1 MSKKKQIERRF
12 DGDVVIVTGGSSG
25 IGRATCIA
33 FAQEGAIVINA
44 DIDVRGGKET
54 ARIIRE
60 LVGESEFIQTN
71 ISNGKEVQ
79 AMVTKV
85 LDLHGQVDILVN
97 NARKKASGND
107 ILDIDEEIWNQNI
120 AVILYGVFLCSKAVL
135 PSMISHKKGVIIN
148 ISSVN
153 SLNAYGYNFP
163 YSAAKAA
170 VNNLTQNMAITY
182 GKYNIR
188 VNAICPGTVR
198 TPAHDK
204 VLKDDPD
211 YFEHM
216 AEFIP
221 LGRVG
226 EPEDIAKSVL
236 FLSSADASWIT
247 GHLLVV
253 DGGVSIG
260 IDAPKLMSRIY
271 GGTIS

>member
-1 MSKKKQIERRF
+1 MKGLNMKKRF
-12 DGDVVIVTGGSSG
+12 AGEVAIITGGSSG

-33 FAQEGAIVINA
+33 FAQEGAKIVNA
-44 DIDVRGGKET
+44 DIDMRGGKET
-54 ARIIRE
+54 ERMIHDFDCE
-60 LVGESEFIQTN
+60 NEFIKTD
-71 ISNGKEVQ
+71 ISNRQEVH
-79 AMVTKV
+79 AMMKRV
-85 LDLHGQVDILVN
+85 LDLHGNVDILVN
-97 NARKKASGND
+97 NAMRRSGDD
-107 ILDIDEEIWNQNI
+107 ILDIDEETWNRNI
-120 AVILYGVFLCSKAVL
+120 AVVLNGVFLCSKAVL
-135 PSMISHKKGVIIN
+135 PSMISRKKGVIIN

-153 SLNAYGYNFP
+153 SLNAYGYAFP

-170 VNNLTQNMAITY
+170 VNNLTQNMALRY

-198 TPAHDK
+198 TPIYDNT
-204 VLKDDPD
+204 LEDDPN
-211 YFEHM
+211 YFKHM
-216 AEFIP
+216 SEVIP

-260 IDAPKLMSRIY
+260 VDGPKLMSLIY
-271 GGTIS
+271 GSSMH